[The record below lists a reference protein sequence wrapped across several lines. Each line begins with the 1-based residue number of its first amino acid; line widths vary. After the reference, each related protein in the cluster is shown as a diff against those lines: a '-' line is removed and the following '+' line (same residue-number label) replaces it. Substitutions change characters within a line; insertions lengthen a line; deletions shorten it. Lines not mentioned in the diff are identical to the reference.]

1 MEHYLAES
9 VAYRSTW
16 PEPDVTL
23 EKLRQ
28 AVFSFF
34 GVKEAPVTPL
44 ESQMSKLANP
54 QDGSAAS
61 MTAGVVVTKEE
72 AEAYIAAG
80 MPSPFTGWLE
90 GFRNE
95 RRRRESPPDRGP

>member
-9 VAYRSTW
+9 VAYRSTL

-23 EKLRQ
+23 EKLRK
-28 AVFSFF
+28 AFCSFF
-34 GVKEAPVTPL
+34 GIKEAPVTPL
-44 ESQMSKLANP
+44 DTQMCKLANP
-54 QDGSAAS
+54 KDGSAAS
-61 MTAGVVVTKEE
+61 MTAGVVMTKEE
-72 AEAYIAAG
+72 ADAYVAAG

-95 RRRRESPPDRGP
+95 RRRRESPPDR